1 MLEETTINKLIEM
14 RFTAMADAFRNY
26 RTDPKMRELP
36 PEDFFGMLVD
46 AEYTSR
52 KNNRLKLLIRNAE
65 LEQRTACIADID
77 YASGRKLNKTLI
89 KSLATCEYI
98 TEGRNIFIT
107 GATGSGKTYLACAFG
122 MEALKQ
128 YFSVKFVR
136 LPDMLLALETAR
148 EEKNYPKVLSRF
160 IRPAL
165 LIIDEWLL
173 MKVRPE
179 DVNYIFEV
187 IHKRCGHGSLIL
199 CSQFR
204 EEGWYDRLGVKDSP
218 LADAIMDRIKHTAY
232 QINIVSKDPAKDISM
247 RELYGLSPTE
257 RE

>member
-14 RFTAMADAFRNY
+14 RFTAMADAFRSY

-52 KNNRLKLLIRNAE
+52 KNNRLKRLIRNAE

-247 RELYGLSPTE
+247 RELYGLSLTE

>member
-14 RFTAMADAFRNY
+14 RFTAMADAFRSY
-26 RTDPKMRELP
+26 RTDPKMRELA

-52 KNNRLKLLIRNAE
+52 KNNRLKRLIRNAE

>member
-14 RFTAMADAFRNY
+14 RFTAMADAFRSY

-52 KNNRLKLLIRNAE
+52 KNNRLKRLIRNAE

-148 EEKNYPKVLSRF
+148 EEKNYPKVLSKF

-204 EEGWYDRLGVKDSP
+204 EEGWYDQLGGDESP
-218 LADAIMDRIKHTAY
+218 LAEAILDRIKHDAY
-232 QINIVSKDPAKDISM
+232 KINIVPSNAAQYRSM
-247 RELYGLSPTE
+247 REVYGMDPAQSQ
-257 RE
+257 

>member
-1 MLEETTINKLIEM
+1 MC
-14 RFTAMADAFRNY
+14 
-26 RTDPKMRELP
+26 
-36 PEDFFGMLVD
+36 FGASVLL
-46 AEYTSR
+46 R
-52 KNNRLKLLIRNAE
+52 KASALKRIDVRYGPQNA
-65 LEQRTACIADID
+65 
-77 YASGRKLNKTLI
+77 
-89 KSLATCEYI
+89 

-148 EEKNYPKVLSRF
+148 EEKNYPKVLSKF

-179 DVNYIFEV
+179 DVNYIFETSKNQL
-187 IHKRCGHGSLIL
+187 ISCGKDGFILIWEL
-199 CSQFR
+199 NKPENPIKIKAHENDNNISKIN
-204 EEGWYDRLGVKDSP
+204 RLHLKSSG
-218 LADAIMDRIKHTAY
+218 Y
-232 QINIVSKDPAKDISM
+232 
-247 RELYGLSPTE
+247 
-257 RE
+257 

>member
-1 MLEETTINKLIEM
+1 M
-14 RFTAMADAFRNY
+14 NY
-26 RTDPKMRELP
+26 LQKISGL
-36 PEDFFGMLVD
+36 LAD

-52 KNNRLKLLIRNAE
+52 KNNRLKRLIRNAE

-107 GATGSGKTYLACAFG
+107 GATGSGKTYLVYAFG
-122 MEALKQ
+122 MEAIKQ

-136 LPDMLLALETAR
+136 LPDMLLTLETVR
-148 EEKNYPKVLSRF
+148 EEKNYSKVLSKF

-165 LIIDEWLL
+165 LIINEWLL
-173 MKVRPE
+173 MKVKPE
-179 DVNYIFEV
+179 DVNFIFV
-187 IHKRCGHGSLIL
+187 LIHKCCGHGSLIL

-204 EEGWYDRLGVKDSP
+204 EEEWYDRLGAK
-218 LADAIMDRIKHTAY
+218 TA
-232 QINIVSKDPAKDISM
+232 P
-247 RELYGLSPTE
+247 
-257 RE
+257 

>member
-14 RFTAMADAFRNY
+14 RFTAMADAFRSY
-26 RTDPKMRELP
+26 RIDPKMRELP

-52 KNNRLKLLIRNAE
+52 KNNRLKRLIRNAE

-148 EEKNYPKVLSRF
+148 EEKNYPKVLSKF

-247 RELYGLSPTE
+247 REIYGLSPTE

>member
-1 MLEETTINKLIEM
+1 MTNQSTIDKLIEM
-14 RFTAMADAFRNY
+14 RFTAMADAFRSY
-26 RTDPKMRELP
+26 RTDPKMCELP

-52 KNNRLKLLIRNAE
+52 KNNRLKRLIRNAE

>member
-14 RFTAMADAFRNY
+14 RFTAMADAFRSY

-52 KNNRLKLLIRNAE
+52 KNTLVKRLMRNSE
-65 LEQRTACIADID
+65 LQQRAARIPDIH

-148 EEKNYPKVLSRF
+148 EEKNYPKVLSKF

-232 QINIVSKDPAKDISM
+232 QINIVSKNPAKDIFM
-247 RELYGLSPTE
+247 PELYGLSPTE

>member
-14 RFTAMADAFRNY
+14 RFTAMADAFRSY

-52 KNNRLKLLIRNAE
+52 KNNRLKRLIRNAE

-173 MKVRPE
+173 MKVRP
-179 DVNYIFEV
+179 VV
-187 IHKRCGHGSLIL
+187 KVPKHGS
-199 CSQFR
+199 
-204 EEGWYDRLGVKDSP
+204 
-218 LADAIMDRIKHTAY
+218 
-232 QINIVSKDPAKDISM
+232 PARPSFPRRYRQASGGQKNFGSDYTRCFKLTSLKN
-247 RELYGLSPTE
+247 EWLN
-257 RE
+257 

>member
-14 RFTAMADAFRNY
+14 RFTAMADAFRSY
-26 RTDPKMRELP
+26 RADPKMRELP

-52 KNNRLKLLIRNAE
+52 KNNRLKRLIRNAE

-148 EEKNYPKVLSRF
+148 EEKNYPKVLSKF

>member
-1 MLEETTINKLIEM
+1 MC
-14 RFTAMADAFRNY
+14 
-26 RTDPKMRELP
+26 
-36 PEDFFGMLVD
+36 FGASVLL
-46 AEYTSR
+46 R
-52 KNNRLKLLIRNAE
+52 KASALKRIDVRYGPQNA
-65 LEQRTACIADID
+65 
-77 YASGRKLNKTLI
+77 
-89 KSLATCEYI
+89 

-148 EEKNYPKVLSRF
+148 EEKNYPKVLSKF

>member
-1 MLEETTINKLIEM
+1 MLVETTVNKLIEM
-14 RFTAMADAFRNY
+14 RFTAMADAFRSY
-26 RTDPKMRELP
+26 RTDPKMLELP
-36 PEDFFGMLVD
+36 PEDFFSMLVD

-52 KNNRLKLLIRNAE
+52 KNNRLKRLIRNAE
-65 LEQRTACIADID
+65 LEQSTACIADID
-77 YASGRKLNKTLI
+77 YASGRKLNKALI
-89 KSLATCEYI
+89 KKLATCEYI

-148 EEKNYPKVLSRF
+148 EEKNFPKVLSKF

-165 LIIDEWLL
+165 LIIDEWML

-179 DVNYIFEV
+179 AVPYIFEV
-187 IHKRCGHGSLIL
+187 IHQRCGHGSLIL

-204 EEGWYDRLGVKDSP
+204 EEGWYDRLGGNDNP
-218 LADAIMDRIKHTAY
+218 LTDAIMDRIKHTAY
-232 QINIVSKDPAKDISM
+232 QINIISKDPAKDISM
-247 RELYGLSPTE
+247 REIYGLNPTE

>member
-1 MLEETTINKLIEM
+1 
-14 RFTAMADAFRNY
+14 
-26 RTDPKMRELP
+26 
-36 PEDFFGMLVD
+36 
-46 AEYTSR
+46 
-52 KNNRLKLLIRNAE
+52 
-65 LEQRTACIADID
+65 
-77 YASGRKLNKTLI
+77 
-89 KSLATCEYI
+89 
-98 TEGRNIFIT
+98 
-107 GATGSGKTYLACAFG
+107 

-187 IHKRCGHGSLIL
+187 IHKSCGHSFLIL

-247 RELYGLSPTE
+247 REIYGLSPTE

>member
-1 MLEETTINKLIEM
+1 ML
-14 RFTAMADAFRNY
+14 
-26 RTDPKMRELP
+26 
-36 PEDFFGMLVD
+36 
-46 AEYTSR
+46 
-52 KNNRLKLLIRNAE
+52 
-65 LEQRTACIADID
+65 
-77 YASGRKLNKTLI
+77 ASPNSAV
-89 KSLATCEYI
+89 SLASADSEIIHFPASTSAKPSSTLRKIYLLH
-98 TEGRNIFIT
+98 NINTFLQ
-107 GATGSGKTYLACAFG
+107 KRLA
-122 MEALKQ
+122 KNTQ
-128 YFSVKFVR
+128 
-136 LPDMLLALETAR
+136 ETAR

-173 MKVRPE
+173 IKVRLE

-247 RELYGLSPTE
+247 RELYGLSPIE

>member
-14 RFTAMADAFRNY
+14 RFTAMADAFRSY
-26 RTDPKMRELP
+26 QTDPKMRELP
-36 PEDFFGMLVD
+36 PEDFFGMMVD

-52 KNNRLKLLIRNAE
+52 KNNRLKRLIRNAE

-247 RELYGLSPTE
+247 REIYGLSPTE